1 MILRG
6 FFAKKTLLF
15 YDFFVEKSSVFLFK
29 EKKKRLY
36 TIKSVARIDKTL
48 CACYTI
54 YNIENFLKRYFYEIC
69 FERHYRRRTQLL
81 DESY

>member
-1 MILRG
+1 MPRKHYYFM
-6 FFAKKTLLF
+6 FFCGK
-15 YDFFVEKSSVFLFK
+15 KSSIFLFK

-36 TIKSVARIDKTL
+36 TIKSVARIDKTPY
-48 CACYTI
+48 ACYTI